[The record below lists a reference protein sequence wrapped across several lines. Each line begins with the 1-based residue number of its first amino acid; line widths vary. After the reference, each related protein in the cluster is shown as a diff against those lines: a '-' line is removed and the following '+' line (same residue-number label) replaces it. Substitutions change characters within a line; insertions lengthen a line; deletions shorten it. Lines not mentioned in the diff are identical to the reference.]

1 LRLELIEGGKD
12 FERYLFTFQTYSEVY
27 LDFRVV
33 EGEYWRTMRSPS
45 GSRAPLIVDS
55 PILGGAKDGYLA
67 DRLFSK
73 WATKAGLSTFYL
85 HQDADILSAERDAF
99 ELDRLLRENII
110 SYRKALDLLLRE
122 RPETDPVRLGSFGIS
137 LGALK
142 NVVLIAVEPR
152 LKANVL
158 CLAGGN
164 LPRILVESRE
174 RMVTRYLERR
184 RARDGLEP
192 EAVAAELRRDLLAEP
207 LLFAKYIPPEAA
219 LLFLGTLDDKV
230 PYATGLELREALG
243 RPALRTFPLG
253 HYTGLLAAP
262 FAARRGFAWMKER
275 LGASAEPREAGA
287 VPTPGPR
294 PPTSTLRRPSPA
306 LGLPTSVLRLPASGL
321 CLSTEA

>member
-1 LRLELIEGGKD
+1 
-12 FERYLFTFQTYSEVY
+12 VY

-33 EGEYWRTMRSPS
+33 EGEYWRTLRLPDGARS
-45 GSRAPLIVDS
+45 PLIVDS

-67 DRLFSK
+67 DRVFSK
-73 WATKAGLSTFYL
+73 WAAGAGLSIFYL

-99 ELDRLLRENII
+99 ELDRLLRENIL

-122 RPETDPVRLGSFGIS
+122 RPETDPDRLGSFGIS

-152 LKANVL
+152 LRANVL
-158 CLAGGN
+158 CLAGGD

-174 RMVTRYLERR
+174 RMVLRYLERR
-184 RARDGLEP
+184 KARDGLEP
-192 EAVAAELRRDLLAEP
+192 GEVAAELRRDLLAEP
-207 LLFAKYIPPEAA
+207 LVFARYIPPEST

-230 PYATGLELREALG
+230 PYSTGLELREALG

-262 FAARRGFAWMKER
+262 FAARRGFAWVKDR
-275 LGASAEPREAGA
+275 LGRSEVGSRKLEGK
-287 VPTPGPR
+287 R
-294 PPTSTLRRPSPA
+294 
-306 LGLPTSVLRLPASGL
+306 
-321 CLSTEA
+321 